1 MPVARQ
7 SPAVVLSC
15 KCTNKAIIFPRNF
28 TWRCVPAPSSFQ
40 KSAESSFLPVLCDR
54 CRDILLE
61 KLWTDFTA
69 LSNILCPSEVWNPQ
83 IDMLN
88 ATSVV
93 YLSWI
98 AIKKAVVS
106 SSWVLLR
113 TERIPSVRKIFLG
126 WCWICKELGWK
137 WTKRTGVN
145 VENTSEVSGLLCGSR
160 SNCRWWD
167 TDSCR
172 LEKKKHWCSFPCCSE
187 NCI

>member
-1 MPVARQ
+1 MNHRLNLTAPSRLDLYFSFNTWYVVPVARQ

-106 SSWVLLR
+106 SPWVLLR

-126 WCWICKELGWK
+126 WCWALKLP
-137 WTKRTGVN
+137 RTWHGAQQPLSVQPESARN
-145 VENTSEVSGLLCGSR
+145 
-160 SNCRWWD
+160 WD
-167 TDSCR
+167 GNEQKGR
-172 LEKKKHWCSFPCCSE
+172 E
-187 NCI
+187 